1 MFIAHSEASVQ
12 KIHISRDYKIPMCV
26 LNIRYVLVI
35 SGNHLISCHTNT
47 SASPHMPA
55 NNRHEQLYRSYKI
68 SGIDLSR
75 RLIHYSTEPCTCMA
89 VWSETGVDPLLN
101 FYCIRQNILKLSEDK
116 KSRRKTVSRNTKT
129 ILTFSQKF
137 LKKIFSIPLQKVFM
151 EQYFGKVFWCLQFG

>member
-12 KIHISRDYKIPMCV
+12 KIHISQDYKIPMCV

-89 VWSETGVDPLLN
+89 VWNERESIH
-101 FYCIRQNILKLSEDK
+101 FWIF
-116 KSRRKTVSRNTKT
+116 TVLDR
-129 ILTFSQKF
+129 
-137 LKKIFSIPLQKVFM
+137 IFSNYPKIKNPGGRRWAEIQKPF
-151 EQYFGKVFWCLQFG
+151 